1 VHTPPKQQLDLDNGG
16 QHTMQGYT
24 YSKALR
30 EGTGQFAAKERR
42 PVLRKS
48 PARSSCMGRG
58 KRDRVAE
65 LFESANMMTLNAS
78 GIELVTL
85 RIG

>member
-1 VHTPPKQQLDLDNGG
+1 
-16 QHTMQGYT
+16 MRGYT

-30 EGTGQFAAKERR
+30 EGTGQFSAKERR

-48 PARSSCMGRG
+48 PARSSCMNRG